1 MINVVWS
8 EAVSYARWLSSQTG
22 QTYRLPTEA
31 EWEYAA
37 RAGTT
42 TPFHTGD
49 FITSD
54 QANFQALQSYNGSP
68 VGVFRNETLPVGSF
82 PPNAFGLHDMH
93 GNAME
98 WTCSAFVG
106 DYRSPAAPQ
115 QCDSTSTGR
124 RSLRGGSWSG
134 VARNIRSAWRNS
146 LSVNFRNRSIGFRVV
161 KQ

>member
-1 MINVVWS
+1 VINVVWS

-93 GNAME
+93 GNGMDLQRFR
-98 WTCSAFVG
+98 WGLPFSRG
-106 DYRSPAAPQ
+106 
-115 QCDSTSTGR
+115 TSTM
-124 RSLRGGSWSG
+124 
-134 VARNIRSAWRNS
+134 
-146 LSVNFRNRSIGFRVV
+146 
-161 KQ
+161 